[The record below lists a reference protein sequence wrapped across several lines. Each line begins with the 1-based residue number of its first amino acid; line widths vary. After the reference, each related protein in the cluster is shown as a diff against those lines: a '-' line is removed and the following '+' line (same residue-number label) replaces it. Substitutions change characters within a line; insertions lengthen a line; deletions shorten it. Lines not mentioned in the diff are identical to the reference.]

1 MMNGT
6 RVMVMAM
13 NRRRIVPLLGFC
25 LLTLLLFAAA
35 AAAADDLKG
44 RMAARLPEIMALK
57 EKGVIGEN
65 NLGFLHFVGEAREK
79 VELVQA
85 ENDDRLQVYQTI
97 ARQQNTTVELVGR
110 RRAQQIA
117 DIAQPG
123 HWLQDPA
130 GVWKRK

>member
-1 MMNGT
+1 
-6 RVMVMAM
+6 M
-13 NRRRIVPLLGFC
+13 NRQRIVPLLGLC
-25 LLTLLLFAAA
+25 LLTMLLFAAA

-57 EKGVIGEN
+57 EKGVIGEDSQ
-65 NLGFLHFVGEAREK
+65 GFLQFVGGGREK
-79 VELVQA
+79 AELVQA
-85 ENDDRLQVYQTI
+85 ENDDRLQVYQAI

-123 HWLQDPA
+123 HWLQDA
-130 GVWKRK
+130 TGAWKRK